1 MLGAIRDLILDNVLT
16 TVLLFVSVTGVTLL
30 GCHLWRNRERRRV
43 YWERERQRREFWG
56 WS

>member
-1 MLGAIRDLILDNVLT
+1 MLGAIRDLILDNALT
-16 TVLLFVSVTGVTLL
+16 TVLVFVSLSGVTLL
-30 GCHLWRNRERRRV
+30 ACHLWRSRERRRV